1 MYTKHIT
8 SDSKK
13 KWRREVKANG
23 EEKRKRIIYLWE
35 KRQVEKI
42 KRENPKNGGGNV
54 TEDKYR
60 EREREMKGKRGN
72 WRWRNLSLYRV

>member
-8 SDSKK
+8 TDSKK
-13 KWRREVKANG
+13 KWRKRVTANG
-23 EEKRKRIIYLWE
+23 GEKRKRIIYLWE

-54 TEDKYR
+54 TEDK
-60 EREREMKGKRGN
+60 EREKWREKEGIRGGETKVYIEL
-72 WRWRNLSLYRV
+72 W